1 MILAMP
7 EPSRRGALARFL
19 QSSTT
24 SQSVFAAAS
33 IVAFGFIA
41 SRLLGLLRS
50 VAIAHSF
57 GTDPELSAYWVAFRL
72 PDLVFQ
78 VLAGATLSAAFIPT
92 FSLVRLRYGD
102 QAGWDLAAT
111 VLNLI
116 SIATTFVAL
125 LAFLLA
131 PFIVPLLA
139 PGLGADSGREAE
151 LRSLAV
157 ELTRVMLLS
166 PILFGVSGMVT
177 GILNGRNHFL
187 APALAPVFYN
197 LAIIFAALFLAER
210 WGVQGLAIGVVA
222 GSALHLLVQLP
233 ALRAVGMRWVPSFDL
248 SATGVADVA
257 RLMGPRVVGL
267 AATQFNFVVV
277 VFFASFVSD
286 EAISALNYAFLM
298 AMLPVG
304 VVGMAISTAVFP
316 TLAQQAAARQIEP
329 LRDSVARSLR
339 LILFLAIPASA
350 GVALLAEPAVR
361 LLFERGAFSAT
372 STDLV
377 WPVLVIYGVA
387 VFAHAG
393 IEIVSRGFYALADTR
408 TPVIFAVL
416 AVGLNIVLCA
426 AFVSPFG
433 LRGLAAATSIAAVVE
448 FSLLV
453 GVLEWKLGGLRHRG
467 VARSALRTIAASAVM
482 AEVIVLFSMLLRAAG
497 IDAHSLGGSL
507 LLTLGGGIA
516 GFFAFAFACTVV
528 RSEEYREL
536 LARLPR

>member
-1 MILAMP
+1 MR

-24 SQSVFAAAS
+24 SQSVAAAAG
-33 IVAFGFIA
+33 IVAFGFVA

-50 VAIAHSF
+50 VAIAHAF

-92 FSLVRLRYGD
+92 YSRVRLRFGE
-102 QAGWDLAAT
+102 QAGWDLASA

-116 SIATTFVAL
+116 SIATTFAAV

-131 PFIVPLLA
+131 PWIVPLLA
-139 PGLGADSGREAE
+139 PGLGAETGREAE

-157 ELTRVMLLS
+157 DLTRVMLLS

-177 GILNGRNHFL
+177 GILNARSHFL

-197 LAIIFAALFLAER
+197 LAIIASALFLAGR
-210 WGVQGLAIGVVA
+210 WGVQGLAVGVVA
-222 GSALHLLVQLP
+222 GSALHLLAQIP
-233 ALRAVGMRWVPSFDL
+233 ALRMVGMRWVPTFDIS
-248 SATGVADVA
+248 SAGVTEVA
-257 RLMGPRVVGL
+257 RLMGPRVIGL
-267 AATQFNFVVV
+267 AAAQLNFVVV

-316 TLAQQAAARQIEP
+316 SMAQQAAARQISP

-339 LILFLAIPASA
+339 LILFLSIPASA
-350 GVALLAEPAVR
+350 GLALLAEPAVR
-361 LLFERGAFSAT
+361 LAFERGAFSAA

-377 WPVLVIYGVA
+377 WPALVIYGVA

-393 IEIVSRGFYALADTR
+393 IEIASRGYYALSDTR
-408 TPVIFAVL
+408 TPVQFAVL
-416 AVGLNIVLCA
+416 SVVVNMVLCA
-426 AFVSPFG
+426 AFVAPFG
-433 LRGLAAATSIAAVVE
+433 IRGLAAATSIAATVE
-448 FSLLV
+448 FVLLLV
-453 GVLEWKLGGLRHRG
+453 VLERRLGGLRQRG
-467 VARSALRTIAASAVM
+467 VGTSVLRTAAATVVM
-482 AEVIVLFSMLLRAAG
+482 SEVIVLFSMVLRAAG
-497 IDAHSLGGSL
+497 VDIHAFLGAL
-507 LLTLGGGIA
+507 LLTVGGGVA
-516 GFFAFAFACTVV
+516 GLLAFAYACTLVG
-528 RSEEYREL
+528 SEEYREL
-536 LARLPR
+536 TARLHS

>member
-1 MILAMP
+1 MR
-7 EPSRRGALARFL
+7 EVSRRGALARFL
-19 QSSTT
+19 QRSTT
-24 SQSVFAAAS
+24 SQSVAAAAGV
-33 IVAFGFIA
+33 VAFGFVA

-50 VAIAHSF
+50 VAIARAF

-92 FSLVRLRYGD
+92 YSRVRLRFGE
-102 QAGWDLAAT
+102 QAGWDLAAA

-116 SIATTFVAL
+116 SVATTLAAV
-125 LAFLLA
+125 LAFVLA
-131 PFIVPLLA
+131 PWLVPLLA
-139 PGLGADSGREAE
+139 PGLGAETGREAE

-177 GILNGRNHFL
+177 GILNARSHFL

-197 LAIIFAALFLAER
+197 LAIIASALFLAGP
-210 WGVQGLAIGVVA
+210 WGVQGLAVGVVA
-222 GSALHLLVQLP
+222 GSALHLVVQIP
-233 ALRAVGMRWVPSFDL
+233 ALQMVGMRWRPTFDI
-248 SATGVADVA
+248 AAAGVGEVA

-267 AATQFNFVVV
+267 AAAQLNFVVV

-316 TLAQQAAARQIEP
+316 SMAQQAAARQISP

-350 GVALLAEPAVR
+350 GLALLAEPAVR
-361 LLFERGAFSAT
+361 LAFERGAFDAAS
-372 STDLV
+372 SDLV
-377 WPVLVIYGVA
+377 WPALVIYGLA

-393 IEIVSRGFYALADTR
+393 IEIASRGYYALSDTR
-408 TPVIFAVL
+408 TPVQFAVL
-416 AVGLNIVLCA
+416 SVLVNVALCA

-433 LRGLAAATSIAAVVE
+433 LRGLAAATSIAATVE
-448 FSLLV
+448 FLLLV
-453 GVLEWKLGGLRHRG
+453 AVLERRLGGLRQRRVG
-467 VARSALRTIAASAVM
+467 GSVLRTLAATIVM
-482 AEVIVLFSMLLRAAG
+482 SEVIVLLTLLIRAAG
-497 IDAHSLGGSL
+497 VDAHSFLGAL
-507 LLTLGGGIA
+507 LLTAGVGGA
-516 GFFAFAFACTVV
+516 GLFAFAYACTLV

-536 LARLPR
+536 TARLRG